1 MWYKIFGRVAVIL
14 SAFGVFAG
22 SAIASHVNVDVYD
35 EHQVIRGFGGMVHN
49 TWQGGRGLSDADAK
63 LAFTNAEGCLGLNT
77 LRIPVNGSSND
88 FGKEVEAA
96 QFAKKYAGNDFILY
110 ATPWTSQY
118 AGGNQ
123 HVAAS
128 NYQNYVNHLNS
139 FAEYMKNKGL
149 PLYAISISNEP
160 DWCSEWACWSADEIY
175 NFTKGYADQMRKH
188 GTKVIS
194 TESFAY
200 AKNLY
205 NKVLNDPEAL
215 KNWDI
220 LGAHFYASGAD
231 SQDDFFQYPLA
242 DQKNVERWMT
252 EHYTESNNSG
262 NLWRSIAI
270 TGDQDVQAHLDTVR
284 AMDVAYEIY
293 RALAIGNFNQYTW
306 WYIKRSYGLIMGD
319 NVSSIPASEVGKITK
334 RGYLLSQYSRFVR
347 PGFVRVGAT
356 NNPEAN
362 VYVSAFKNADSVV
375 VVLVNRDWGKT
386 KTIDISIPGVI
397 DGATFTKYVTSETK
411 NVKNEGEVTVSDGK
425 VSVTMDKESVMTLA
439 APVTFAPPTPRKPF
453 KGKALAIPGKVE
465 AEDFDIPG
473 SGADSKTYYD
483 TDYDIQSC
491 VGENTSECS
500 DYRKDTGVDI
510 YKKSFG
516 NVIGYNRTGEWL
528 EYTVNVAKDG
538 DYTMFAY
545 VASSNGTASFQLS
558 MDGKAITDTVVVPKT
573 VGTTE
578 GNFDSFDRV
587 QRNVALTKGEHILR
601 FTVTSD
607 WMDVDYFTFVEGK
620 DATDADDYPE
630 DTTSTISRVRFN
642 VTGVQDYSV
651 FDLNG
656 NLLGK
661 FTSHAADLQRK
672 TADLVRTK
680 GSFLVRSASQ
690 SRVVTVSK

>member
-1 MWYKIFGRVAVIL
+1 LLG
-14 SAFGVFAG
+14 AFGILAG
-22 SAIASHVNVDVYD
+22 SAFASTVNVDLD
-35 EHQVIRGFGGMVHN
+35 EEHQVIRGFGGMVHN

-63 LAFTNAEGCLGLNT
+63 LAFTNADGCLGLNT

-96 QFAKKYAGNDFILY
+96 QFAKKYAGSDFILY

-123 HVAAS
+123 HIAAS
-128 NYQNYVNHLNS
+128 NYQKYVDHLNS
-139 FAEYMKNKGL
+139 FAAYMKDKGV

-160 DWCSEWACWSADEIY
+160 DWCKEWACWSADEIY

-200 AKNLY
+200 QKSLY
-205 NKVLNDPEAL
+205 DKVLKDPEAL

-220 LGAHFYASGAD
+220 LGAHFYASTAE
-231 SQDDFFQYPLA
+231 SQNSFFEYALA

-252 EHYTESNNSG
+252 EHYTESNNSA

-270 TGDQDVQAHLDTVR
+270 TGDQDIQAHQDTVR

-293 RALAIGNFNQYTW
+293 RGLVIGNFNQYTW

-319 NVSSIPASEVGKITK
+319 NVSSIPSSEVGKITK

-386 KTIDISIPGVI
+386 KTIDISIPGMI
-397 DGATFTKYVTSETK
+397 DGASFTKYVTSETK
-411 NVKNEGEVTVSDGK
+411 NVKNEGEVTMSNGK
-425 VSVTMDKESVMTLA
+425 VSVTMDKGSVMTLVASA
-439 APVTFAPPTPRKPF
+439 AFAPPTPREPF
-453 KGKALAIPGKVE
+453 KGKALAIPGKIE

-473 SGADSKTYYD
+473 TGAANKTYYD
-483 TDYDIQSC
+483 TDSDIQSC
-491 VGENTSECS
+491 VGDNVSECS
-500 DYRKDTGVDI
+500 DYREGTGVDI

-528 EYTVNVAKDG
+528 EYTVNVAKSG

-558 MDGKAITDTVVVPKT
+558 MDGMAITDTIVVPKT
-573 VGTTE
+573 VTATE
-578 GNFDSFDRV
+578 GNFDSFGKI
-587 QRNVALTKGEHILR
+587 QRNVSLTEGEHILR
-601 FTVTSD
+601 FAVTSD
-607 WMDVDYFTFVEGK
+607 WLDVDYFTFVEGK
-620 DATDADDYPE
+620 DATDPDDYPA
-630 DTTSTISRVRFN
+630 DTTAIAKVRFN
-642 VTGVQDYSV
+642 VAGSQSYSV
-651 FDLNG
+651 FDMNG
-656 NLLGK
+656 NLVGQ
-661 FTSHAADLQRK
+661 FDARVSEIQSK
-672 TADLVRTK
+672 TANCVKSRGTYLVKSAGNSALVNVTK
-680 GSFLVRSASQ
+680 
-690 SRVVTVSK
+690 